1 MISDLRGTAMP
12 DDVWRSRGYLPHW
25 DAGEVPQAI
34 TFRLADSLPA
44 HVLADMRAELQ
55 LLDDDALAVAQRV
68 RFERLLDHGL
78 GEARLGDPKV
88 ADIVER
94 AFLHFDG
101 VRYRLHAWVIMPNHV
116 HVVATPFAEWELAR
130 IVHGWKSYSATM
142 ANRVLGRTGAFWS
155 REYFDRV
162 IRDEAHYANA
172 VCYTTMNPV
181 KAGLCRR
188 PEDWRFSSAWAG
200 RRDQ

>member
-1 MISDLRGTAMP
+1 MAALEETIVS

-25 DAGEVPQAI
+25 EAGEVPQAI

-44 HVLADMRAELQ
+44 HVLAEMRAELQ
-55 LLDDDALAVAQRV
+55 LLGDDELTVAQRI
-68 RFERLLDHGL
+68 RFEQVLDRGL
-78 GEARLGDPKV
+78 GETRLADPMV
-88 ADIVER
+88 AEVVER

-101 VRYRLHAWVIMPNHV
+101 LRYMLHAWVIMPNHV
-116 HVVATPFAEWELAR
+116 HIVATPLGEWDLAR
-130 IVHGWKSYSATM
+130 IVHSRKSYGATM
-142 ANRVLGRTGAFWS
+142 ANRVLGRTSPFWS

-172 VCYTTMNPV
+172 VAYVAMNPV

-188 PEDWRFSSAWAG
+188 PADWRFSSAWAG
-200 RRDQ
+200 RCQD